1 MGKTH
6 IVGLLGVLV
15 VITMLLISW
24 LGLSIVEETA
34 YASQDKG
41 LYYPGRF
48 FVARDLE
55 GQAVIID
62 LQEATSRK
70 VKLWGSNRPLILP
83 ERGWSSTS
91 PAR

>member
-6 IVGLLGVLV
+6 IVVVLLGVV
-15 VITMLLISW
+15 GIMLLIFW
-24 LGLSIVEETA
+24 LGLSIVEGTA